1 MSQRYPPAMDTAQI
15 TEARLRGW
23 LREQRV
29 RAGYS
34 QHDTAEAL
42 GLTQA
47 AVSKIE
53 RGAIP
58 LTVEAFLRIAEVIE
72 VDPVDAIRAAT
83 ISEMTAASRDIA
95 V

>member
-1 MSQRYPPAMDTAQI
+1 MPRRYPSAMDAAQI

-29 RAGYS
+29 RAGHS

-47 AVSKIE
+47 AVSKLE

-58 LTVEAFLRIAEVIE
+58 LTVEVFIRFSTSIE
-72 VDPVDAIRAAT
+72 ADPLDGLRAAT
-83 ISEMTAASRDIA
+83 ISEMTVASCDIA